1 MTIAPNRRDRSIS
14 AYQCSNAASLTDS
27 AVGSDIHHTDRPN
40 GHMKYRWVV
49 NLVCFL
55 DGSIKSL

>member
-1 MTIAPNRRDRSIS
+1 MTIAPNRCNRSIC

-27 AVGSDIHHTDRPN
+27 TVGSDIHHMDHPN

-49 NLVCFL
+49 SSVCFL
-55 DGSIKSL
+55 KRSRKSL

>member
-1 MTIAPNRRDRSIS
+1 MMSAPNRRNRSIS

-27 AVGSDIHHTDRPN
+27 AVGSDLHHMDHPN

-49 NLVCFL
+49 SSVCFL
-55 DGSIKSL
+55 DRLIKSL